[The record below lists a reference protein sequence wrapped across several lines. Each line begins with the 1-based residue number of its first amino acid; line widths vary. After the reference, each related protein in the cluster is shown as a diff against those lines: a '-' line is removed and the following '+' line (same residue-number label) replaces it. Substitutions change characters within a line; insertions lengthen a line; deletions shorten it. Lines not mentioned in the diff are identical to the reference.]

1 MAKQYPLFAG
11 WKDGTTSRDAAQAIE
26 ASGKAPNLRQRI
38 IEWFCAGHS
47 ATADEVAWRFGY
59 SPLTIRPR
67 VTELFKLGL
76 IERTGERRASSEGRP
91 SHVYRRKV
99 QA

>member
-1 MAKQYPLFAG
+1 MAEQYPLFPG
-11 WKDGTTSRDAAQAIE
+11 FREPTTSREAAEAIH

-47 ATADEVAWRFGY
+47 ATADEVARRFGE
-59 SPLTIRPR
+59 SPLTTRPR
-67 VTELFKLGL
+67 VTELYKMGL

-99 QA
+99 QG